1 MKKILLILFLT
12 ILLNSATKAETI
24 APDCTYKGIPL
35 YGKVQVVNSF
45 EDFKVKRV
53 TSGLEDLKVKEVSYF
68 PNSCGKWQFV
78 STFPDFKIKYVDS
91 FEDFK
96 IRFVDYFEGI

>member
-1 MKKILLILFLT
+1 MNKVFLFL
-12 ILLNSATKAETI
+12 IFFVCLVQSSFAGQVS
-24 APDCTYKGIPL
+24 PDCTYKGIPL
-35 YGKVQVVNSF
+35 YGKVKIVQNF

-53 TSGLEDLKVKEVSYF
+53 DNFQDIKIKRVDYF

-78 STFPDFKIKYVDS
+78 DN

-96 IRFVDYFEGI
+96 IKFVDNFEDFKIKFVDNFEGL

>member
-1 MKKILLILFLT
+1 MNKITLFL
-12 ILLNSATKAETI
+12 IFLISLSEAAFAGKV

-35 YGKVQVVNSF
+35 YGKVKIVQNF

-53 TSGLEDLKVKEVSYF
+53 DNFQDIKIKRVDYF

-78 STFPDFKIKYVDS
+78 DN

-96 IRFVDYFEGI
+96 IKFVDNFEDFKIKFTDNFEGL

>member
-1 MKKILLILFLT
+1 MKKILLIFILFVAL
-12 ILLNSATKAETI
+12 SQVSFAGQV

-35 YGKVQVVNSF
+35 YGKVKIVQNF

-53 TSGLEDLKVKEVSYF
+53 DNFQDIKIKRVDNF

-78 STFPDFKIKYVDS
+78 DN

-96 IRFVDYFEGI
+96 IKFVDNFEDFKIKFVDNFEGL